1 MSGGYLVLQL
11 HDELIYE
18 VCQEDVLPVL
28 QIIQCQ
34 MENAMKLSVRLPVK
48 VKVGPSLGKLEELNL
63 VWNVVTCRS
72 GKECNKIICLYKWS
86 LEEAWSSGIE
96 CNGHTC
102 LFICQSQIGTKLGKT
117 RSIDASNN
125 SGRALW
131 SITISLCYGNMI
143 VLFELN
149 KTGYL
154 DGLKK
159 KYI

>member
-63 VWNVVTCRS
+63 V
-72 GKECNKIICLYKWS
+72 
-86 LEEAWSSGIE
+86 
-96 CNGHTC
+96 
-102 LFICQSQIGTKLGKT
+102 
-117 RSIDASNN
+117 
-125 SGRALW
+125 
-131 SITISLCYGNMI
+131 
-143 VLFELN
+143 
-149 KTGYL
+149 
-154 DGLKK
+154 
-159 KYI
+159 